1 MNGDLI
7 TTHTDRSWHM
17 QKCRKLDQDYQTASS
32 VLENS
37 MTDDA
42 VCLS

>member
-7 TTHTDRSWHM
+7 TIHTDRLWHM
-17 QKCRKLDQDYQTASS
+17 QKCRKQDQVYQTASS